1 MKSLSQ
7 YTAKHTNQNVRDDN
21 NNNSSKKRQSR
32 FVFAS
37 TQFTVYLH
45 LKMYERDRNQNTS
58 QTKQQ
63 QHQILHDNCLFWFPD
78 FGWLLNY
85 SIYTSFSFRNVFEA
99 TRCAF
104 QRWNQWV
111 MNVVGGVTATL
122 LLQAS
127 PLGLVFCHV
136 HEIQWSR
143 ISNEKKKSVEKSRK
157 NNVHWTWFN
166 KNIFLCLFRMSSSS
180 SWSLFSTLHC
190 IAIEGTHSETHWP
203 YIHAIWYR
211 FYTNT
216 HSHSSSISFYGCAFF
231 PLLSNVWI
239 SMHMHDFTPY
249 TYILCW
255 NAAIAASP
263 PCLSIYSI
271 VLIHSKSQSS
281 HGVAKMHRNDEGKE
295 EERQRESE
303 CARNIARKIESF

>member
-1 MKSLSQ
+1 
-7 YTAKHTNQNVRDDN
+7 
-21 NNNSSKKRQSR
+21 
-32 FVFAS
+32 
-37 TQFTVYLH
+37 
-45 LKMYERDRNQNTS
+45 MYERDRNQNTS

-111 MNVVGGVTATL
+111 MNVVGGVAATL

-180 SWSLFSTLHC
+180 SWSLFSTLDC
-190 IAIEGTHSETHWP
+190 IALPSKERTVKRIGHIFMLFDTGFTQTHTH
-203 YIHAIWYR
+203 ILRVSLFMAAL
-211 FYTNT
+211 F
-216 HSHSSSISFYGCAFF
+216 FLFF
-231 PLLSNVWI
+231 PMFEFQCTCTILHRTHIFYAETLPLLPLLHVSR
-239 SMHMHDFTPY
+239 Y
-249 TYILCW
+249 T
-255 NAAIAASP
+255 
-263 PCLSIYSI
+263 
-271 VLIHSKSQSS
+271 QS
-281 HGVAKMHRNDEGKE
+281 
-295 EERQRESE
+295 
-303 CARNIARKIESF
+303 F